1 MLQNRLKPLGSKHM
15 TLGHRIRKFREEK
28 GLTLRKLAIIAD
40 ISSSLMSQIE
50 NNKVDPSL
58 STLRKIAQALDIP
71 VFYLV
76 MEESSNHSMLVKKN
90 KRKRVVFPKGDL
102 RYEILHSDYQKKMG
116 VMIGTLSRGGFTS
129 EVRLSHDGE
138 ECLVIIDGILKVEL
152 PHETLQMEKG
162 DSLYFDS
169 SIPHRLYNDQKKDC
183 QFYLIIT
190 PPKF

>member
-1 MLQNRLKPLGSKHM
+1 MILGEK
-15 TLGHRIRKFREEK
+15 IRKFRKEK
-28 GLTLRKLAIIAD
+28 GVALRKLAIIAD
-40 ISSSLMSQIE
+40 VSSSLLSQIE

-71 VFYLV
+71 VFYLL
-76 MEESSNHSMLVKKN
+76 MEERSNHSMLVKMN
-90 KRKRVVFPKGDL
+90 QRKRVIFPKGGL
-102 RYEILHSDYQKKMG
+102 RYEILHSDYEKKMG
-116 VMIGTLSRGGFTS
+116 VMIGTLSKGGFTS

-138 ECLVIIDGILKVEL
+138 ECLVIIDGVLNVEL
-152 PHETLQMEKG
+152 PQQTFQMETG

-169 SIPHRLYNDQKKDC
+169 SIPHKLYNDQEKDC